1 MCLQSSDELCARHS
15 GPALTCLRRRAA
27 PGQKNNTTKSLT
39 PAERL
44 HAAVRVLRERF
55 ISLAVVSEVQVVFED
70 PGPERRLRGGNTH
83 KLQRDE
89 QSNAQWDLWP
99 PTEGFTLT
107 QLASEQRRL
116 QSPFPTGLKTHLN
129 PLTIG
134 SEPAGYV
141 SGKAAQVT

>member
-1 MCLQSSDELCARHS
+1 M
-15 GPALTCLRRRAA
+15 CLRRCAA

-70 PGPERRLRGGNTH
+70 PGPERRLRGGSTH
-83 KLQRDE
+83 RTHTHQCGE

-107 QLASEQRRL
+107 QLASELRQL
-116 QSPFPTGLKTHLN
+116 QSPFPTGLKTRLN

-141 SGKAAQVT
+141 SGKVAPVT